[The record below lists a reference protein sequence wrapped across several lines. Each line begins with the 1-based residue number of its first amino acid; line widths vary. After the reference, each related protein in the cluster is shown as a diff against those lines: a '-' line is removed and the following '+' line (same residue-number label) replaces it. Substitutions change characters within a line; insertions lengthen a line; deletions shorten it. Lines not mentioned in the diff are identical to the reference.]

1 MLQQALLQRLKL
13 TYPLRKVYN
22 DRLKVTT
29 GHLKLHQNEN
39 NYQFQ
44 VCNARFKI
52 SIVNVLLIIGPMGF
66 CKVKV

>member
-13 TYPLRKVYN
+13 TYPLRKGYN

-29 GHLKLHQNEN
+29 GHLKLHQDEN

-44 VCNARFKI
+44 VCKARFKI
-52 SIVNVLLIIGPMGF
+52 SIVFLHLHCG
-66 CKVKV
+66 